1 MVDTGPVEEETGS
14 SPAADGTAIA
24 WRALGEGEPL
34 ILINGYG
41 GAKADWDPTFLERLG
56 QHSHVIC
63 PDNRGIGDSALGE
76 EEVTVELLATDV
88 LAVMNSLG
96 IERAPVAGWSMGG
109 FVAQT
114 LGAAHAERVEAL
126 VLLGTDPG
134 GENSTTTTREHFLRL
149 IDHSGTPR
157 ERASRLI
164 SLLFPDPPA
173 SAIDEQFGELVA
185 AAQAALDPAALA
197 AQERLMA
204 AWHKAPS
211 GARLDSIAAPVLA
224 AHGAEDIVIPAAN
237 AETIAARIP
246 GAWKAIFPGAGHAF
260 MAMEPVRLAALIG
273 TFLGR

>member
-1 MVDTGPVEEETGS
+1 MGDTGAVEEETGS
-14 SPAADGTAIA
+14 SPAADGAAIA
-24 WRALGEGEPL
+24 WRALGNGEPL
-34 ILINGYG
+34 ILINGYA
-41 GAKADWDPTFLERLG
+41 GAKADWDPVFLHELG
-56 QHSHVIC
+56 RHSRVIC
-63 PDNRGIGDSALGE
+63 PDNRGIGDSELGSD
-76 EEVTVELLATDV
+76 EVTVELLAADV
-88 LAVMNSLG
+88 LAVMDALG

-109 FVAQT
+109 FIAQT
-114 LGAAHAERVEAL
+114 LAAAHGERVGAL

-134 GENSTTTTREHFLRL
+134 GENSTTTSSEHFRRL

-173 SAIDEQFGELVA
+173 SAIDEQFGEIVA
-185 AAQAALDPAALA
+185 AAQAVLDPAALE
-197 AQERLMA
+197 AQEQLMA

-224 AHGAEDIVIPAAN
+224 AHGAADIVIPAAN
-237 AETIAARIP
+237 SETIAARIP
-246 GAWKAIFPGAGHAF
+246 GAWKAIFPGTGHAF